1 MPSWLGKL
9 LYYCSKGIVYAIAKL
24 YLKLRA
30 EEQRHVPLRGP
41 VIVACNHI
49 SHLDPPLVGTC
60 IPRLA
65 QNMAKREL
73 FSIKILDWY
82 MRSIGTVIVDRG
94 KGKQALLTA
103 IELLKHGACIV
114 IFPEGTRSVTGCL
127 GQGHSGAVVMAMRTG
142 CTIVPTVIIGSDK
155 AMRKG
160 TKGIRSH
167 PVTVHFGEPYQ
178 LPLIAEQDKL
188 PREVT
193 ERERHLLMER
203 IEALLPQD
211 MRPTLEQK
219 REWYGDSAS

>member
-24 YLKLRA
+24 YFEAARRGAAPRA
-30 EEQRHVPLRGP
+30 AARAGASWPAITSATSIRRWS
-41 VIVACNHI
+41 A
-49 SHLDPPLVGTC
+49 TC

-103 IELLKHGACIV
+103 IELLKHGACVV

-178 LPLIAEQDKL
+178 LPTD
-188 PREVT
+188 R
-193 ERERHLLMER
+193 
-203 IEALLPQD
+203 
-211 MRPTLEQK
+211 
-219 REWYGDSAS
+219 